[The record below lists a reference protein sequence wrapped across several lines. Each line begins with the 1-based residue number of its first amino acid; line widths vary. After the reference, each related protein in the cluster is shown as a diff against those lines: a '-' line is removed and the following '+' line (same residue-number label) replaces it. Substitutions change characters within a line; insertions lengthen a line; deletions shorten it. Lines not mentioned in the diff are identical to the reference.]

1 MTLPISIAGW
11 GVRETAMVGL
21 FGLIGVPNEGALVLS
36 VLFGLIG
43 IAVAIPGGVV
53 WLASRDRGETMEF
66 ETPDIE
72 NGNGAIARS
81 GGGEQ
86 DPTRQ

>member
-21 FGLIGVPNEGALVLS
+21 FGLIGVPGEGALVLA
-36 VLFGLIG
+36 VLFGLVG
-43 IAVAIPGGVV
+43 IAAALPGGVL
-53 WLASRDRGETMEF
+53 WLASRDRGETMEYQ
-66 ETPDIE
+66 TPEME
-72 NGNGAIARS
+72 NGNGTQAVS

-86 DPTRQ
+86 DQARQ